1 MAKMISHCPVCST
14 KLNIST
20 LTCKGCGMELK
31 NDFELNSFDSL
42 DPEQYTFLITFL
54 KHRGNLN
61 AVQKELNVSYPT
73 AKKQLDNLL
82 VSLNLFDDTAA
93 DSTENQEIIDMSTWT
108 IPENSNKASDIIKQK
123 LMENGGKA
131 TVYTVNGGSH
141 EIRAASDGLSFI
153 SNKVNINPPWQYK
166 VFDIIVDLLVSQG
179 GTAEKGNGR
188 GYKLG
193 EGKCT
198 EKTVV
203 GAIGYH
209 YSGKSLGDSVHDPV
223 FFLAA
228 ILECADIAYN
238 GRGKLTLTDSY
249 QKKINL

>member
-1 MAKMISHCPVCST
+1 MAKMISYCPVCST

-31 NDFELNSFDSL
+31 NDFELSAFDSL
-42 DPEQYTFLITFL
+42 NPEQYTFLITFL

-82 VSLNLFDDTAA
+82 VSLNLLDDTA
-93 DSTENQEIIDMSTWT
+93 DSAESQEVIDMSTWT

-153 SNKVNINPPWQYK
+153 SNKVNIKPPWQYK

-188 GYKLG
+188 NYKLG

-209 YSGKSLGDSVHDPV
+209 YSGKSFGDSVYDPV

-228 ILECADIAYN
+228 ILEWAGI
-238 GRGKLTLTDSY
+238 RGELTLNDSY
-249 QKKINL
+249 RKKINM

>member
-1 MAKMISHCPVCST
+1 MKGKENKERKMIPELIAE
-14 KLNIST
+14 KLD
-20 LTCKGCGMELK
+20 LLPLEGEGGMYRRTYEG
-31 NDFELNSFDSL
+31 
-42 DPEQYTFLITFL
+42 T
-54 KHRGNLN
+54 
-61 AVQKELNVSYPT
+61 
-73 AKKQLDNLL
+73 
-82 VSLNLFDDTAA
+82 
-93 DSTENQEIIDMSTWT
+93 
-108 IPENSNKASDIIKQK
+108 

-153 SNKVNINPPWQYK
+153 SNKVNIKPPWQYK

-188 GYKLG
+188 NYKLG

-209 YSGKSLGDSVHDPV
+209 YSGKSFGDSVYDPV

-228 ILECADIAYN
+228 ILEWAGIAHN
-238 GRGKLTLTDSY
+238 GRGELTLTDSY
-249 QKKINL
+249 RKKINL

>member
-1 MAKMISHCPVCST
+1 MAKMISYCPVCSN

-31 NDFELNSFDSL
+31 NDFELSAFDSL
-42 DPEQYTFLITFL
+42 NPEQYTFLITFL

-82 VSLNLFDDTAA
+82 VSLNLLDDTA
-93 DSTENQEIIDMSTWT
+93 DSAESQEVIDMSTWT
-108 IPENSNKASDIIKQK
+108 IPEDSNKASDIIKLK

-131 TVYTVNGGSH
+131 TVYTTRGIPCD
-141 EIRAASDGLSFI
+141 IRAASDGISFI
-153 SNKVNINPPWQYK
+153 SSKLPINPPWQYK

-188 GYKLG
+188 NYKLG

-209 YSGKSLGDSVHDPV
+209 YLGKSFGDSVYDPIFV
-223 FFLAA
+223 LAA
-228 ILECADIAYN
+228 VLEWAGIAHN
-238 GRGKLTLTDSY
+238 GRGELTLTDSY
-249 QKKINL
+249 RRKINL